1 MRPDERVDD
10 GRSTDG
16 QVASGGAELSVVR
29 NGHIVDPASGRD
41 ETGDLWFRDGRII
54 DRPPDDEAKGA
65 SVVDAAGRLVLPG
78 LVDMHAHLC
87 EPGYEYRETL
97 ESGAAAAAAGGVTGV
112 ACMPDTE
119 PDLDDA
125 PAVRYVRERAADVP
139 VHIYPIA
146 AVTASRAGE
155 RLTEIGELADV
166 GAVALSDA
174 ERTVRNPAVL
184 RRALEYARMF
194 DLPIITHCEDPSLSA
209 GGLMHEGRHATRL
222 GLKGI
227 PSIAEETIA
236 ARDIM
241 LAEWTGGRLHLTH
254 VSTAVTVGLVRS
266 AKRRGVRVT
275 ADVSPPHLALTDE
288 ALCSYDTNL
297 KINPPLRSRAD
308 VEALREGLA
317 DGTIDA
323 IASDHTPRSV
333 DEKNTEFQEALPG
346 AAGLETMLSVVY
358 TELIAPGL
366 LTWRDAV
373 LRLSAAPSGILG
385 TEGGSLA
392 AGNPAD
398 FILFD
403 PDGTWTVDP
412 ASFKSRSGNT
422 PFAGRVLKGGVTM
435 TVVAGRV
442 VYRCDGPES
451 S

>member
-1 MRPDERVDD
+1 MRPDGRV
-10 GRSTDG
+10 T
-16 QVASGGAELSVVR
+16 SGGATGGAGLVVIR
-29 NGHIVDPASGRD
+29 NGHIVDPASGRE

-54 DRPPDDEAKGA
+54 DRPSDDEAKGA
-65 SVVDAAGRLVLPG
+65 TVIDAAGLFVLPG

-119 PDLDDA
+119 PDMDDA
-125 PAVRYVRERAADVP
+125 PTVRFVRARAADAP

-146 AVTASRAGE
+146 AVTAARGGE
-155 RLTEIGELADV
+155 RLTEIGELAEA

-174 ERTVRNPAVL
+174 DRTIRNPAIL
-184 RRALEYARMF
+184 RRALEYSRMF
-194 DLPIITHCEDPSLSA
+194 DLPVIVHCEDPSLSA

-241 LAEWTGGRLHLTH
+241 LAEWTEGRLHITH
-254 VSTAVTVGLVRS
+254 VSTAVSVELIRA
-266 AKRRGVRVT
+266 AKQRGVRVT
-275 ADVSPPHLALTDE
+275 ADVSPPHLALTAE
-288 ALCSYDTNL
+288 ALSSYDTHL
-297 KINPPLRSRAD
+297 KLNPPLRSRAD
-308 VEALREGLA
+308 VEALRAGLA

-366 LTWRDAV
+366 LTLSDAV
-373 LRLSAAPSGILG
+373 RNMSTAPGGILG
-385 TEGGSLA
+385 TEGGSLT
-392 AGNPAD
+392 AGSPAD
-398 FILFD
+398 LTIFD

-412 ASFKSRSGNT
+412 ASFKSKSGNT
-422 PFAGRVLKGGVTM
+422 PFAGRALKGNVTM
-435 TVVAGRV
+435 TVVGGRIV
-442 VYRCDGPES
+442 HQRDAAE
-451 S
+451 

>member
-1 MRPDERVDD
+1 MRPDGQGTD
-10 GRSTDG
+10 GRVT
-16 QVASGGAELSVVR
+16 SGGLELSVVR
-29 NGHIVDPASGRD
+29 NGHVVDPASGRD
-41 ETGDLWFRDGRII
+41 GTGDLWILDGRII
-54 DRPPDDEAKGA
+54 DRPADGEAKGA
-65 SVVDAAGRLVLPG
+65 TVIDAAGCLVMPG
-78 LVDMHAHLC
+78 LVDMHVHLC

-97 ESGAAAAAAGGVTGV
+97 ESGAEAAAAGGVTGV
-112 ACMPDTE
+112 ACMPDTK

-125 PAVRYVRERAADVP
+125 PAVRFVRSRASGVP
-139 VHIYPIA
+139 VHVYPVA
-146 AVTASRAGE
+146 AVTVGRAGE
-155 RLTEIGELADV
+155 RLTEMGELSDA

-174 ERTVRNPAVL
+174 DRTIRNPAIL

-194 DLPIITHCEDPSLSA
+194 DLPIIAHCEDPSLSA

-222 GLKGI
+222 GLKGV

-241 LAEWTGGRLHLTH
+241 LAEWTGGRLHITH
-254 VSTAVTVGLVRS
+254 VSTAVTVGLVRA
-266 AKRRGVRVT
+266 AKQRSVRVT
-275 ADVSPPHLALTDE
+275 ADVSPHHLVLTDE
-288 ALCSYDTNL
+288 ALSSYDTRL

-333 DEKNTEFQEALPG
+333 DEKNTEFEEALPG

-366 LTWRDAV
+366 MTWRDAV
-373 LRLSAAPSGILG
+373 LRLSTAPSGILG
-385 TEGGSLA
+385 MEGGSLA
-392 AGNPAD
+392 AGSAAD
-398 FILFD
+398 FFLFD
-403 PDGTWTVDP
+403 PEGTWTVDP

-422 PFAGRVLKGGVTM
+422 PFAGCVLKGNVTM
-435 TVVAGRV
+435 TIVGGRV
-442 VYRCDGPES
+442 VYRCDVPES